1 MRLTRRTLGALV
13 ATSAGAGLAP
23 RRSLASDWPVRPV
36 RIIVPFAPGGG
47 SDVIA
52 RLISDR
58 LSAAWRQPVVV
69 ENRAGAAG
77 AIGAGY
83 VARSA
88 PDEHTLLLADSAVVT
103 TNPSLYRDLPYRAQ
117 DFAPVIKL
125 AVFGLVLVTAAG
137 SPHRSLRDL
146 LAMDRAQTARIS
158 FASAG
163 TGTTGHLALE
173 KLKQMSGVR
182 FVHVPYRGAGQAIN
196 DVVGGQVDMMLTGG
210 GVARPLLEAG
220 RIRALGVTSAGRL
233 AVAPDAPTFAEAGVP
248 GFEWIAAQALFAP
261 AGTSAAI
268 VRRINADAA
277 RVIAMPEVRTRWD
290 AMSLDQIDNTPEQF
304 AAWVVAQTAE
314 MATLIRTADVRVE

>member
-1 MRLTRRTLGALV
+1 M
-13 ATSAGAGLAP
+13 
-23 RRSLASDWPVRPV
+23 
-36 RIIVPFAPGGG
+36 
-47 SDVIA
+47 IA
-52 RLISDR
+52 RLVADR

-77 AIGAGY
+77 AIGAGA

-88 PDEHTLLLADSAVVT
+88 PDGHALLLADSAVVT
-103 TNPSLYRDLPYRAQ
+103 TSPFLYRDLPYRAA
-117 DFAPVIKL
+117 DFAPVINH

-146 LAMDRAQTARIS
+146 LAMVRARSAGIT

-163 TGTTGHLALE
+163 NGTTGHLAVE

-220 RIRALGVTSAGRL
+220 RIRALGVTSPRRL
-233 AVAPDAPTFAEAGVP
+233 SVAPDAPTFAEAGAA
-248 GFEWIAAQALFAP
+248 GFEWIAVQALFAP
-261 AGTSAAI
+261 AGTPGPI
-268 VRRINADAA
+268 VGQISADAA
-277 RVIAMPEVRTRWD
+277 SVIATPEVRARWD
-290 AMSLDQIDNTPEQF
+290 AMSLDRIDNTPEQF
-304 AAWVVAQTAE
+304 AAWVAAQTAE
-314 MATLIRTADVRVE
+314 MATLIRTANVRVE